1 MGKYLRGSQ
10 SSRYILGFCAAVML
24 KEIFPLWP
32 PSWCVR
38 KPFSR
43 GGMLTR
49 VCVHPPIHLALNGVS
64 PSTHNSWVLR
74 ILYVAR
80 PLQRNTL
87 IWPSFLRDTQS
98 FYSGS
103 YTHSK
108 VVCCNE
114 LKRTCMIIRVTDQT
128 CIFSERIIKY
138 YENPCVKVSLI

>member
-1 MGKYLRGSQ
+1 
-10 SSRYILGFCAAVML
+10 
-24 KEIFPLWP
+24 
-32 PSWCVR
+32 
-38 KPFSR
+38 
-43 GGMLTR
+43 MLTR

-98 FYSGS
+98 FFYPLHPIVTFAYSGS

-108 VVCCNE
+108 IVCCNE

-138 YENPCVKVSLI
+138 